1 MFRPTGHLTRS
12 IDRIGYFTL
21 GGRLFSAFKRM
32 MFDTFVP
39 LIAGLIILGILI
51 GQKVVPANV
60 EALKLAAVI
69 VTNTMYELG
78 LMFLLGYSLVEYPRS
93 LWNMSNIRDFL
104 VRTQMKA
111 ASEFKAISEH
121 QLSVSLVVAD
131 VLKTK
136 SALVNYADPS
146 LIEAMDILVSG
157 TPPSPFGY
165 RLLVRCRSHR
175 RLAVSG
181 TR

>member
-1 MFRPTGHLTRS
+1 MIFYRFFKIIIF
-12 IDRIGYFTL
+12 IDVGYFTVAGKL
-21 GGRLFSAFKRM
+21 WSAFKRM

-39 LIAGLIILGILI
+39 MIAGVIILGILI
-51 GQKVVPANV
+51 GQKVVPGNV

-69 VTNTMYELG
+69 VTNTMYEFG

-93 LWNMSNIRDFL
+93 LWSMSDVRGYL
-104 VRTQMKA
+104 VKTQMKA

-136 SALVNYADPS
+136 AALVNYADPS

-157 TPPSPFGY
+157 MFLFSP
-165 RLLVRCRSHR
+165 LLFFLTLLISQ
-175 RLAVSG
+175 S
-181 TR
+181 